1 MTRPRDWD
9 AKTYQALD
17 VPHEEW
23 ANGIL
28 DRLDLN
34 GDERVLDAGCGSGRV
49 TQLLLDRLPD
59 TELPLAEI
67 PWPPLKGQPLKE
79 RFGVLEPLPKF
90 EVPADMPVVE
100 HKDNWD

>member
-1 MTRPRDWD
+1 MFTGIITDVGRILAISEDDGRRMTIATR
-9 AKTYQALD
+9 
-17 VPHEEW
+17 
-23 ANGIL
+23 
-28 DRLDLN
+28 
-34 GDERVLDAGCGSGRV
+34 
-49 TQLLLDRLPD
+49 
-59 TELPLAEI
+59 LPLAEI